1 MVMKEIRGSIDID
14 APIGRVWEV
23 MTDFKANQ
31 QWNPFITEISGE
43 LKEGST
49 FEVTVKIPG
58 RKDTNFKPKLVR
70 MVKNKE
76 MFFQGTIVKG
86 LLSNEHLYTLESLGE
101 KKTRLSQRIALKG
114 LMSFFA
120 GGMMRDSQKGL
131 DMMNSAAK
139 VRCESPG
146 K

>member
-1 MVMKEIRGSIDID
+1 MKEIRGSIDIE
-14 APIGRVWEV
+14 APVERVWKV
-23 MTDFKANQ
+23 ITDFKAYQ
-31 QWNPFITEISGE
+31 EWNPFITKMSGE
-43 LKEGST
+43 LKEGSN

-58 RKDTNFKPKLVR
+58 RKETNFKPKLVR

-86 LLSNEHLYTLESLGE
+86 LLSNEHSYNLESLDGN
-101 KKTRLSQRIALKG
+101 KTRLSQRLALKG
-114 LMSFFA
+114 LMSSFA

-139 VRCESPG
+139 VRCEHPD